1 MLGQD
6 NYMLHLN
13 HGRLLG
19 VTCNLFLSKL
29 KCSCEAS
36 ALLTMFVGCHLQKDS
51 LEIFI
56 LSSLEAVK
64 MWSSLLDTPWSQ
76 PLVCITW
83 VMTTWVRSQFFY
95 IEHPAQ
101 FYSV

>member
-36 ALLTMFVGCHLQKDS
+36 ALLTMFVGHHLQKDS

-64 MWSSLLDTPWSQ
+64 TCSALSGHTSWSQ
-76 PLVCITW
+76 TLVLVHYMGHDNMGQIPILL
-83 VMTTWVRSQFFY
+83 Y
-95 IEHPAQ
+95 
-101 FYSV
+101 